1 MASGTGLEG
10 STMSKILTPPIFI
23 LGLLSWLIPF
33 VASFVFFGPSGA
45 LWISQPL
52 FKSIMVLVGGA
63 SGVWLLWLA
72 FRRLPP
78 TGSTGLAIGALWL
91 VINLLLDAL
100 VLLPMSGMGFVPYFM
115 DIGLR
120 YLMLPLIAW
129 AMGAMAEPR
138 RTG

>member
-1 MASGTGLEG
+1 
-10 STMSKILTPPIFI
+10 MSKILTPPIFI

-33 VASFVFFGPSGA
+33 VASFVFFGPRGA

-78 TGSTGLAIGALWL
+78 TGSKGLAIGALWL

-138 RTG
+138 GTG